1 MKYTPH
7 FPPEKPYKPFPPAA
21 IQYTRCLLVL
31 AVIRTFCEEIRP
43 EASVLPAAV
52 NKRLSQIQKRLA
64 EVSETM
70 GLPKGKPLSAAA
82 KRELNG
88 AFEIIADRCSVN
100 DMMHGEADILKWYDA
115 IYLAHLLII
124 DCVATCPAYYNSQ
137 SWSWL
142 FHHLYCLAEY
152 IDERNPGTA
161 DAAADIHMEITV

>member
-31 AVIRTFCEEIRP
+31 AVVRTFCEEIRP
-43 EASVLPAAV
+43 EASVLPTAI
-52 NKRLSQIQKRLA
+52 NKRLSQIQKRLE
-64 EVSETM
+64 EVSEGM
-70 GLPKGKPLSAAA
+70 KLPKDKPLSAAA

-88 AFEIIADRCSVN
+88 AFEIIADRCSVD

-124 DCVATCPAYYNSQ
+124 DCMCTCPAYYNSQ

-142 FHHLYCLAEY
+142 FHHTKWLADF
-152 IDERNPGTA
+152 IDKKYPDVAESAGE
-161 DAAADIHMEITV
+161 IHMEINV